1 METFGGRDAFVIG
14 AGISGFVSALL
25 LLREGARVT
34 LFDERPKEAVE
45 RSLGHPVPP
54 QIAFVH
60 GRMTEKAALETA
72 LVVLSPGVPRE
83 KLPLPAL
90 ARAGTPV
97 WGELELGFR
106 RFGGKVAAVTGTNGK
121 STVTT
126 LLGDMASRVFPRV
139 FIGGN
144 LGTPFASAAGGSH
157 DWAVVEVSSF
167 QLETIDAFR
176 PSVAVLLNITEDH
189 RDRYP
194 DFSTY
199 AATKMGIFRNQGP
212 ADVAIVNAD
221 DREVSARLSAVP
233 SVRIPFSLSRLL
245 VAGVFRDGEDMVYR
259 DGSVEERY
267 KSSLLRVRGL
277 QNVENAMAAIG
288 AARRMG
294 IPPNTVRESLSAFA
308 GLPHRVEFVRKVHG
322 VSFFNDSKGTNVGAV
337 LKCLEGFPEP
347 VVLIAGGKDK
357 GVDFRPLR
365 DPLRRKARAAIL
377 LGEARERMKRELA
390 GSVPLLLA
398 GSLDEAVREA
408 AECAREGDVVVFSP
422 ACSSFDMFR
431 NFEERGEVFR
441 EVVMRLP
448 E

>member
-1 METFGGRDAFVIG
+1 MESFGGKNAFVIG
-14 AGISGFVSALL
+14 AGVSGIASAHL

-34 LFDERPKEAVE
+34 LLDERPKEDVE

-54 QIAFVH
+54 EIAFVH
-60 GRMTEKAALETA
+60 GRMTGQETPA
-72 LVVLSPGVPRE
+72 PDLVILSPGVPRG

-90 ARAGTPV
+90 ARSGTPV
-97 WGELELGFR
+97 WGELELAFR
-106 RFGGKVAAVTGTNGK
+106 RFPGKVAAVTGTNGK

-126 LLGDMASRVFPRV
+126 LLGDMASRAFPRV
-139 FIGGN
+139 FVGGN
-144 LGTPFASAAGGSH
+144 LGTPFARAAGDPY

-167 QLETIDAFR
+167 QLETIDSFR
-176 PSVAVLLNITEDH
+176 PDVAVLLNISEDH

-194 DFSTY
+194 DFSSY
-199 AATKMGIFRNQGP
+199 ADAKMAIFRNQYP
-212 ADVAIVNAD
+212 PDVAVVNTD
-221 DREVSARLSAVP
+221 DREVSARILQVRSD
-233 SVRIPFSLSRLL
+233 RIPFSLSRPLPE
-245 VAGVFRDGEDMVYR
+245 GVFRNGEEIVYR
-259 DGSVEERY
+259 DGFLEEKY
-267 KSSLLRVRGL
+267 ETSLLRVRGL

-294 IPPNTVRESLSAFA
+294 VPFDAVREGLSAFA
-308 GLPHRVEFVRKVHG
+308 GLPHRVEFVREVHG

-337 LKCLEGFPEP
+337 LKCLEGFPES

-365 DPLRRKARAAIL
+365 DPLGRKARAAIL
-377 LGEARERMKRELA
+377 LGEAQGRMKRELM
-390 GSVPLLLA
+390 GSVPILLA
-398 GSLDEAVREA
+398 GSLDEAVGQA

-431 NFEERGEVFR
+431 NFEERGEAFR
-441 EVVMRLP
+441 EAVRRLP

>member
-1 METFGGRDAFVIG
+1 MESFGGKNAFVIG
-14 AGISGFVSALL
+14 AGVSGLASALL

-34 LFDERPKEAVE
+34 LLDERPKEDVE

-54 QIAFVH
+54 EIAFLH
-60 GRMTEKAALETA
+60 GRMTKKEARETD
-72 LVVLSPGVPRE
+72 LVILSPGVPRE

-90 ARAGTPV
+90 ARSGTPV

-106 RFGGKVAAVTGTNGK
+106 RFSGKVAAVTGTNGK

-139 FIGGN
+139 FVGGN
-144 LGTPFASAAGGSH
+144 LGTPFASAAGDPC

-167 QLETIDAFR
+167 QLETIDSFR
-176 PSVAVLLNITEDH
+176 PDVAVLLNITEDH

-194 DFSTY
+194 DFSSY
-199 AATKMGIFRNQGP
+199 AAAKMAIFRNQYP
-212 ADVAIVNAD
+212 PDVSVVNAD
-221 DREVSARLSAVP
+221 DREVSARISQ
-233 SVRIPFSLSRLL
+233 VRSERISFSLSRPLPE
-245 VAGVFRDGEDMVYR
+245 GVFRDGKNIVYR
-259 DGSVEERY
+259 GGFFEERY
-267 KSSLLRVRGL
+267 ETSLLRVRGL

-294 IPPNTVRESLSAFA
+294 VPSDAVREGLSAFT
-308 GLPHRVEFVRKVHG
+308 GLPHRVEFVREVHG

-365 DPLRRKARAAIL
+365 DPLGRKARAAIF
-377 LGEARERMKRELA
+377 LGEAQDRMKRELM
-390 GSVPLLLA
+390 GSVPILLA
-398 GSLDEAVREA
+398 GSLDEAVGQA

-431 NFEERGEVFR
+431 NFEERGEAFR
-441 EVVMRLP
+441 DAVRRLP